1 MRSLVLSS
9 VLSLNSHSFDP
20 GSQIYR
26 LMEEVDDPE
35 QEEYSVGRLR
45 EAGTHIMGRVTYEV
59 MAKFWPGSDHPVAAP
74 MNEIPKV
81 VFSSTLASADWADTR
96 IARGDTA
103 DEIARLK
110 AEPGGDIIAHGG
122 MAFAHSLISLGLV
135 DEYRLWLMPAAAG
148 DGVPLF
154 TGFTPLRLL
163 SSRTFPS
170 GVIELCYAP
179 AGTDQ

>member
-9 VLSLNSHSFDP
+9 WLSLDGYSFDP
-20 GSQIYR
+20 GSQIYQ
-26 LMEEVDDPE
+26 LLEEIDDPQ
-35 QEEYSVGRLR
+35 QEEYFVGRLR
-45 EAGTHIMGRVTYEV
+45 KAGTHIMGRVTYEE
-59 MAKFWPGSDHPVAAP
+59 MANAWPGSDHPIAAP

-81 VFSSTLASADWADTR
+81 VFSSTLASANWAGTR

-103 DEIARLK
+103 DEIARLR

-148 DGVPLF
+148 GGVPFF
-154 TGFTPLRLL
+154 THFAPLRLL
-163 SSRTFPS
+163 SSTSFPS
-170 GVIELCYAP
+170 GLIELCYAP
-179 AGTDQ
+179 VGTDQ